1 MAANHPGLAPTPRQ
15 IQIAQL
21 IADGCTLA
29 EVGAELGITRQT
41 VRTSLFNL
49 GARLG
54 LRTRPEIVVEMMRR
68 GLVR

>member
-15 IQIAQL
+15 IQIVQL
-21 IADGCTLA
+21 IADGRSLA
-29 EVGAELGITRQT
+29 EVGAELGIARPT
-41 VRTSLFNL
+41 VQGTLANL